1 MALFVN
7 YIFFYFSTVHTNLKG
22 LLRFR
27 KSLINKKGF

>member
-7 YIFFYFSTVHTNLKG
+7 YIFYFSTVHTNPKG